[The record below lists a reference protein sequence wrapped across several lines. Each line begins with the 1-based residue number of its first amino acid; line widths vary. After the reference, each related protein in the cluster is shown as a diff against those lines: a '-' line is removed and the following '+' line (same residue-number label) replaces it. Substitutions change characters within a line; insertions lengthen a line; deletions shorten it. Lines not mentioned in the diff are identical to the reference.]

1 MGRRLTFIEKLN
13 RRAKRQE
20 KRAAEAELMQ
30 TAHIDQW
37 HDIRT
42 EQERETVRTSVAV
55 QRRNT
60 GATGVPESITPL
72 PYKRIDREVA
82 NPMLTDGLAY
92 SGQRNAHMRVTV
104 EENAMTRIGALVF
117 IRKREDYHERAAEEF
132 KSLYEA
138 RYGGQGGA
146 MDPGRVQVDTSPIAH
161 DSGMAAKID
170 RTVKLEMAIKAMDK
184 PALNRLIACL
194 ILGVS
199 CEDQVP
205 TLPSGR
211 ANQRQSGKC
220 VEETL
225 AALDHLATMW
235 GYRTR
240 AA

>member
-1 MGRRLTFIEKLN
+1 MGRQMFIQTRLVPDPSMTDAEFLFQKARELDRANAARSKPNLN
-13 RRAKRQE
+13 LGKVRA
-20 KRAAEAELMQ
+20 
-30 TAHIDQW
+30 D
-37 HDIRT
+37 
-42 EQERETVRTSVAV
+42 
-55 QRRNT
+55 
-60 GATGVPESITPL
+60 
-72 PYKRIDREVA
+72 
-82 NPMLTDGLAY
+82 
-92 SGQRNAHMRVTV
+92 
-104 EENAMTRIGALVF
+104 ENAMTRIGALVF

-138 RYGGQGGA
+138 RYGGQGGV

-184 PALNRLIACL
+184 HSLNRLVACL

-199 CEDQVP
+199 CEDQSD